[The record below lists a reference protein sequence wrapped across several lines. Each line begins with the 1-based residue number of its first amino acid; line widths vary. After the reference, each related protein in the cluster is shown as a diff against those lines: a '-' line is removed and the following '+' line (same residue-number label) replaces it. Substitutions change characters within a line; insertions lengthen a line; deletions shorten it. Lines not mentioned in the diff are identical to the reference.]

1 MHFLQIFW
9 RITLKG
15 TVLYDVRRKLDG
27 LYDATDG
34 VAVLTVDNPPVNPLS
49 DGVRTGLYDA
59 LVKAEEDPTVIGVV
73 LTGNGRAFIAG
84 ADISE
89 FGGNVEGV
97 SLNEVFHKLEYCS
110 KPVVA
115 ALNGIALG
123 GGLETALCC
132 NYRLA
137 DKNAFV
143 GLPEVNLGLL
153 PGGGGTQRLPRLT
166 GASEAL
172 KMMLSGSHVPAK
184 KALDIGIIDKI
195 VENVVEDS
203 IRFIIHLVDMCERMD
218 MKFSEMDHPKV
229 RDKNEKMLEARGD
242 DKVLLEAQAMAA
254 KGRKGQFAPGQIIKC
269 VESAIN
275 LDDFDE
281 GLKKEGEYFL
291 ECLLHPQREAM
302 IHIFFGERAASKI
315 SDVPKDTK
323 VKDIKKAGIIG
334 SGTMGGGIAMCFANA
349 GIPVHIIDQDQDNL
363 TRGVSVIEKNY
374 DFMVGRGKLTPE
386 QKDIVFGLVTS
397 SLDYKD
403 VSDCDIVIEA
413 VYENL
418 DLKHEIFKSLDEH
431 VKEGAILASNTSGLD
446 IDSIAAVT
454 KRPDMVVGT
463 HFFSPANI
471 MRLLEVVRGADT
483 SNETLATIMAVGK
496 KLKKAAVV
504 ALNAPG
510 FIGNRMLFGYTAQ
523 ANMLLL
529 EGALPHQIDQAMESF
544 GLNMGPFRMMDLVG
558 LDLGWR
564 ARKLGGKESP
574 LHAKIGDELCE
585 QNRFG
590 QKNGAGYY
598 NYTEGSRA
606 PNAAPEN
613 ESTYEKIS
621 SENGFIR
628 RDISDEE
635 IVDRC
640 ILALI
645 NEGADILSEG
655 VAQRAADI
663 DVVYIN
669 GYGFPVWRGGPMH
682 HANTMGLDVVIEKLE
697 KYREITG
704 NDVYKPSE
712 MLVNLAKNGEK
723 FGDAPQK
730 EDRKEKLGFEMSSV
744 ANNF

>member
-1 MHFLQIFW
+1 M
-9 RITLKG
+9 KG
-15 TVLYDVRRKLDG
+15 TVLYDIKDG
-27 LYDATDG
+27 I
-34 VAVLTVDNPPVNPLS
+34 AVLTVDNPPVNPLS
-49 DGVRTGLYDA
+49 DGVRAGLYDC
-59 LVKAEEDPTVIGVV
+59 LVRAEEDSSVIGVV
-73 LTGNGRAFIAG
+73 LTGKGRAFIGG

-89 FGGNVEGV
+89 FGGNGEGIT
-97 SLNEVFHKLEYCS
+97 LNEVFNKLESCS

-115 ALNGIALG
+115 AINGFALG

-132 NYRLA
+132 NYRIVA
-137 DKNAFV
+137 KNAFV

-166 GASEAL
+166 GPGEAL
-172 KMMLSGSHVPAK
+172 KMMLTGAHVPAK
-184 KALDIGIIDKI
+184 KALNIGIVDEIS
-195 VENVVEDS
+195 ENVVEDS
-203 IRFIIHLVDMCERMD
+203 ISFIKE
-218 MKFSEMDHPKV
+218 KAESTENHPKV
-229 RDKNEKMLEARGD
+229 RDMNEKVIEARGD
-242 DKVLLEAQAMAA
+242 EKVLLEAQAMAA

-315 SDVPKDTK
+315 ADVPKDTK
-323 VKDIKKAGIIG
+323 TKDIKKAGIIG

-349 GIPVHIIDQDQDNL
+349 GIPVHIIDQDEDNL
-363 TRGVSVIEKNY
+363 KRGISVIEKNY
-374 DFMVGRGKLTPE
+374 DFMVGRGKLTAE
-386 QKDIVFGLVTS
+386 QKDMVFGLVTS

-403 VSDCDIVIEA
+403 LADCDIVIEA

-418 DLKHEIFKSLDEH
+418 ELKHEIFKSLDEH
-431 VKEGAILASNTSGLD
+431 VKDDAILASNTSGLD
-446 IDSIAAVT
+446 IDSIASVT
-454 KRPDMVVGT
+454 KRPELVVGT

-471 MRLLEVVRGADT
+471 MRLLEVVRGEKT
-483 SNETLATIMAVGK
+483 SNETLATIMAIGK

-504 ALNAPG
+504 SLNAPG
-510 FIGNRMLFGYTAQ
+510 FIGNRMLFRYTAQ

-529 EGALPHQIDQAMESF
+529 EGALPHQVDQALESF

-590 QKNGAGYY
+590 QKSAAGYY
-598 NYTEGSRA
+598 NYSEGSRA
-606 PNAAPEN
+606 PNPAPEN
-613 ESTYEKIS
+613 EATYEKIS
-621 SENGFIR
+621 SENGFTR

-669 GYGFPVWRGGPMH
+669 GYGFPIWRGGPMH
-682 HANTMGLDVVIEKLE
+682 HANAMGLDVVIEKLE
-697 KYREITG
+697 KYKEITG
-704 NDVYKPSE
+704 NDAYQPSE
-712 MLVNLAKNGEK
+712 MLINLAKNGQKLAE
-723 FGDAPQK
+723 APQK
-730 EDRKEKLGFEMSSV
+730 DRRKDKLGFEMSSV

>member
-1 MHFLQIFW
+1 M
-9 RITLKG
+9 KG
-15 TVLYDVRRKLDG
+15 TVLYEVKDN
-27 LYDATDG
+27 
-34 VAVLTVDNPPVNPLS
+34 VALLTVDNPPVNPLS
-49 DGVRTGLYDA
+49 DGVRTGLYES
-59 LVKAEEDPTVIGVV
+59 LTKAEEDDSVVGVV

-97 SLNEVFHKLEYCS
+97 SLNEVFQKLEHCS

-115 ALNGIALG
+115 AINGIALG

-132 NYRLA
+132 NYRIA

-153 PGGGGTQRLPRLT
+153 PGGGGTQRLPRLA
-166 GASEAL
+166 GRSEAL
-172 KMMLSGSHVPAK
+172 KMMLTGAHVPAK
-184 KALDIGIIDKI
+184 KALDMGIVDGISED
-195 VENVVEDS
+195 VVNESIEFIKNKADS
-203 IRFIIHLVDMCERMD
+203 NE
-218 MKFSEMDHPKV
+218 EHPKV
-229 RDKNEKMLEARGD
+229 RDLNSKMIEARGD
-242 DKVLLEAQAMAA
+242 DKVLLEAQAMAS

-269 VESAIN
+269 VEAAIN
-275 LDDFDE
+275 IDDFDE

-291 ECLLHPQREAM
+291 ECLMHPQREAM

-315 SDVPKDTK
+315 SDVPKETK
-323 VKDIKKAGIIG
+323 VMDIKKAGIIG

-349 GIPVHIIDQDQDNL
+349 GIPVHIIDQDEENL
-363 TRGVSVIEKNY
+363 KRGVSVIEKNY
-374 DFMVGRGKLTPE
+374 DFMVNKGRLSPE
-386 QKDIVFGLVTS
+386 QKDAVFGLVSS

-418 DLKHEIFKSLDEH
+418 ELKHEIFKSLDTH

-446 IDSIAAVT
+446 IDSIASVT
-454 KRPDMVVGT
+454 SRPELVVGT

-471 MRLLEVVRGADT
+471 MRLLEVVRGEQT
-483 SNETLATIMAVGK
+483 SDETLATIMAIGK
-496 KLKKAAVV
+496 RLKKAAVV
-504 ALNAPG
+504 SLNAPG

-529 EGALPHQIDQAMESF
+529 EGALPHQIDQALESF

-564 ARKLGGKESP
+564 ARKLSGKESP

-585 QNRFG
+585 QDRYG
-590 QKNGAGYY
+590 QKSGAGYY
-598 NYTEGSRA
+598 NYSEGSRA
-606 PNAAPEN
+606 PNPAPEN
-613 ESTYEKIS
+613 EAVYEKIS
-621 SENGFIR
+621 SENGFTR

-635 IVDRC
+635 IVERC

-669 GYGFPVWRGGPMH
+669 GYGFPIWRGGPMH
-682 HANTMGLDVVIEKLE
+682 HANAMGLDKVIEKLE

-712 MLVNLAKNGEK
+712 MLVNLAKDGGKLGE
-723 FGDAPQK
+723 APQK
-730 EDRKEKLGFEMSSV
+730 GDRKEKLGFEMSSV

>member
-1 MHFLQIFW
+1 M
-9 RITLKG
+9 KG
-15 TVLYDVRRKLDG
+15 TVLYDIKDG
-27 LYDATDG
+27 I
-34 VAVLTVDNPPVNPLS
+34 AVLTVDNPPVNPLS
-49 DGVRTGLYDA
+49 DGVRAGLYDC
-59 LVKAEEDPTVIGVV
+59 LVRAEDDSSVIGVV
-73 LTGNGRAFIAG
+73 LTGNGRAFIGG

-89 FGGNVEGV
+89 FGGNGEGIT
-97 SLNEVFHKLEYCS
+97 LNEVFDKLESCS

-115 ALNGIALG
+115 AINGFALG

-132 NYRLA
+132 NYRIVA
-137 DKNAFV
+137 ENAFV

-166 GASEAL
+166 GPGEAL
-172 KMMLSGSHVPAK
+172 KMMLTGAHVPAK
-184 KALDIGIIDKI
+184 KALNIGIVDEIS
-195 VENVVEDS
+195 ENVVEDS
-203 IRFIIHLVDMCERMD
+203 ISFIKE
-218 MKFSEMDHPKV
+218 KAESTKNHPKV
-229 RDKNEKMLEARGD
+229 RDMNEKVIEARGD
-242 DKVLLEAQAMAA
+242 EKVLLEAQAMAA

-315 SDVPKDTK
+315 ADVPKDTK
-323 VKDIKKAGIIG
+323 TKDIKKAGIIG

-349 GIPVHIIDQDQDNL
+349 GIPVHIIDQDEDNL
-363 TRGVSVIEKNY
+363 KRGISVIEKNY
-374 DFMVGRGKLTPE
+374 DFMVGRGKLTAE
-386 QKDIVFGLVTS
+386 QKDMVFGLVTS

-403 VSDCDIVIEA
+403 LSDCDIVIEA

-418 DLKHEIFKSLDEH
+418 ELKHEIFKSLDEH
-431 VKEGAILASNTSGLD
+431 VKDDAILASNTSGLD
-446 IDSIAAVT
+446 IDSIASVT
-454 KRPDMVVGT
+454 KRPELVVGT

-471 MRLLEVVRGADT
+471 MRLLEVVRGEQT
-483 SNETLATIMAVGK
+483 SNETLATIMAIGK

-504 ALNAPG
+504 SLNAPG
-510 FIGNRMLFGYTAQ
+510 FIGNRMLFRYTAQ

-529 EGALPHQIDQAMESF
+529 EGALPHQVDQALESF

-590 QKNGAGYY
+590 QKSSAGYY
-598 NYTEGSRA
+598 NYSEGSRA
-606 PNAAPEN
+606 PNPAPEN
-613 ESTYEKIS
+613 EATYEKIS
-621 SENGFIR
+621 SENGFTR

-669 GYGFPVWRGGPMH
+669 GYGFPIWRGGPMH
-682 HANTMGLDVVIEKLE
+682 HANAMGLDVVIEKLE
-697 KYREITG
+697 KYKEITG
-704 NDVYKPSE
+704 NDAYQPSE
-712 MLVNLAKNGEK
+712 MLINLVKNGEK
-723 FGDAPQK
+723 LAEAPQK
-730 EDRKEKLGFEMSSV
+730 DERKDKLGFEMSSV

>member
-1 MHFLQIFW
+1 M
-9 RITLKG
+9 KG
-15 TVLYDVRRKLDG
+15 TVLYEVRD
-27 LYDATDG
+27 D

-49 DGVRTGLYDA
+49 DGVRTGLYES
-59 LVKAEEDPTVIGVV
+59 LVKAEEDSGVKGVV

-89 FGGNVEGV
+89 FGGNAEGI
-97 SLNEVFHKLEYCS
+97 SLNEVFSKLENCQ

-115 ALNGIALG
+115 AINGIALG

-132 NYRLA
+132 NYRIA
-137 DKNAFV
+137 DNKAFL

-153 PGGGGTQRLPRLT
+153 PGGGGTQRLPRLA
-166 GASEAL
+166 GPAEAL
-172 KMMLSGSHVPAK
+172 KMMLTGAHIPAK
-184 KALDIGIIDKI
+184 KALNLGIVDKVSDDVVTESI
-195 VENVVEDS
+195 AYIREMASSTEN
-203 IRFIIHLVDMCERMD
+203 
-218 MKFSEMDHPKV
+218 HPKV
-229 RDKNEKMLEARGD
+229 RDKNEKIYEARGN
-242 DKVLLEAQAMAA
+242 DKVLLEANAMAA

-269 VESAIN
+269 VEAAIN

-315 SDVPKDTK
+315 SDVPKETK
-323 VKDIKKAGIIG
+323 IMDIKKAGIIG

-349 GIPVHIIDQDQDNL
+349 GIPVHIIDQDEDNL
-363 TRGVSVIEKNY
+363 KRGISVIEKNY
-374 DFMVGRGKLTPE
+374 EFMVNRGRLTDE
-386 QKDIVFGLVTS
+386 QKDSVFGLVSS
-397 SLDYKD
+397 SLDYKNLA
-403 VSDCDIVIEA
+403 DCDIVIEA

-418 DLKHEIFKSLDEH
+418 ELKHEIFKSLDEH
-431 VKEGAILASNTSGLD
+431 VKAGAILASNTSGLD
-446 IDSIAAVT
+446 VDSIASVT
-454 KRPDMVVGT
+454 NRPELVVGT

-471 MRLLEVVRGADT
+471 MRLLEVVRGSQT
-483 SNETLATIMAVGK
+483 SDETLASVMAIGK

-504 ALNAPG
+504 SLNAPG

-529 EGALPHQIDQAMESF
+529 EGALPNQIDQALESF

-590 QKNGAGYY
+590 QKSNAGYY
-598 NYTEGSRA
+598 NYSEGSRA
-606 PNAAPEN
+606 PNPAPEN
-613 ESTYEKIS
+613 EKTYEKIS
-621 SENGFIR
+621 SENGFTR

-669 GYGFPVWRGGPMH
+669 GYGFPIWRGGPMH
-682 HANTMGLDVVIEKLE
+682 HANAMGIDKVVEKLN

-712 MLVNLAKNGEK
+712 MLVNLAKSGDKLGE
-723 FGDAPQK
+723 APQK

>member
-1 MHFLQIFW
+1 
-9 RITLKG
+9 LKG
-15 TVLYDVRRKLDG
+15 TVLYDIKDG
-27 LYDATDG
+27 IAI
-34 VAVLTVDNPPVNPLS
+34 LTVDNPPVNPLS
-49 DGVRTGLYDA
+49 DGVRAGLYEC
-59 LVKAEEDPTVIGVV
+59 LVKAEEDSSVKGLV
-73 LTGNGRAFIAG
+73 LTGKGRAFIGG

-89 FGGNVEGV
+89 FGGNGEGIT
-97 SLNEVFHKLEYCS
+97 LNDVFNKLESCS

-115 ALNGIALG
+115 AINGFALG

-132 NYRLA
+132 NYRIA

-153 PGGGGTQRLPRLT
+153 PGGGGTQRLPRLA
-166 GASEAL
+166 GPSEAL
-172 KMMLSGSHVPAK
+172 KMMLTGSHIPAK
-184 KALDIGIIDKI
+184 KALNIGIVDKI
-195 VENVVEDS
+195 SENVVEDS
-203 IRFIIHLVDMCERMD
+203 ISFVTE
-218 MKFSEMDHPKV
+218 KAENGENHPKV
-229 RDKNEKMLEARGD
+229 RDMNEKVIEARGD

-315 SDVPKDTK
+315 ADVPKDTQI
-323 VKDIKKAGIIG
+323 KDIKKAGIIG

-349 GIPVHIIDQDQDNL
+349 GIPVHIIDQDEDNL
-363 TRGVSVIEKNY
+363 KRGMSVIEKNY
-374 DFMVGRGKLTPE
+374 DFMVGRGKLTSD
-386 QKDIVFGLVTS
+386 QKDMVFGLVTS
-397 SLDYKD
+397 SLEYKD
-403 VSDCDIVIEA
+403 LSDCDIVIEA

-418 DLKHEIFKSLDEH
+418 ELKHEIFKSLDEH
-431 VKEGAILASNTSGLD
+431 VKDGAILASNTSGLD
-446 IDSIAAVT
+446 IDSIASVT
-454 KRPDMVVGT
+454 KRPELVVGT

-471 MRLLEVVRGADT
+471 MRLLEVVRGEQT
-483 SNETLATIMAVGK
+483 SNETLATIMAIGK

-504 ALNAPG
+504 SLNAPG
-510 FIGNRMLFGYTAQ
+510 FIGNRMLFRYTAQ

-529 EGALPHQIDQAMESF
+529 EGALPHQVDQALESF

-590 QKNGAGYY
+590 QKSAAGYY
-598 NYTEGSRA
+598 NYSEGSRA
-606 PNAAPEN
+606 PNPAPEN
-613 ESTYEKIS
+613 EATYEKIS
-621 SENGFIR
+621 SENGFTR

-669 GYGFPVWRGGPMH
+669 GYGFPIWRGGPMH
-682 HANTMGLDVVIEKLE
+682 HANAMGLDVVIEKLE
-697 KYREITG
+697 KYKEITS
-704 NDVYKPSE
+704 NDAYQPSE
-712 MLVNLAKNGEK
+712 MLIDLAKNGEK
-723 FGDAPQK
+723 LAEAPQK
-730 EDRKEKLGFEMSSV
+730 DKRKDKLGFEMSSV

>member
-1 MHFLQIFW
+1 MYNAFFNYFW
-9 RITLKG
+9 RNILKG
-15 TVLYDVRRKLDG
+15 TVLYEVKDN
-27 LYDATDG
+27 
-34 VAVLTVDNPPVNPLS
+34 VALLTVDNPPVNPLS
-49 DGVRTGLYDA
+49 DGVRTGLYES
-59 LVKAEEDPTVIGVV
+59 LTKAEEDDSVLGVV

-97 SLNEVFHKLEYCS
+97 SLNEVFQKLEHCS

-115 ALNGIALG
+115 AINGIALG

-132 NYRLA
+132 NYRIA

-153 PGGGGTQRLPRLT
+153 PGGGGTQRLPRLA
-166 GASEAL
+166 GPSEAL
-172 KMMLSGSHVPAK
+172 KMMLTGAHVPAK
-184 KALDIGIIDKI
+184 KALDMGIVDGISED
-195 VENVVEDS
+195 VVNESIEFIKNKADS
-203 IRFIIHLVDMCERMD
+203 NE
-218 MKFSEMDHPKV
+218 EHPKV
-229 RDKNEKMLEARGD
+229 RDLNSKMIEARGD
-242 DKVLLEAQAMAA
+242 DKVLLEAQAMAS

-269 VESAIN
+269 VEAAIN
-275 LDDFDE
+275 IDDFDE

-291 ECLLHPQREAM
+291 ECLMHPQREAM

-315 SDVPKDTK
+315 SDVPKETK
-323 VKDIKKAGIIG
+323 VMDIKKAGIIG
-334 SGTMGGGIAMCFANA
+334 SGTMGGGIAICFANA
-349 GIPVHIIDQDQDNL
+349 GIPVHIIDQDEENL
-363 TRGVSVIEKNY
+363 KRGVSVIEKNY
-374 DFMVGRGKLTPE
+374 DFMVNKGRLSPE
-386 QKDIVFGLVTS
+386 QKDAVFGLVSS

-418 DLKHEIFKSLDEH
+418 ELKHKIFKSLDTH

-446 IDSIAAVT
+446 IDSIASVT
-454 KRPDMVVGT
+454 SKPELVVGT

-471 MRLLEVVRGADT
+471 MRLLEVVRGEQT
-483 SNETLATIMAVGK
+483 SDETLATIMAIGK
-496 KLKKAAVV
+496 RLKKAAVV
-504 ALNAPG
+504 SLNAPG

-529 EGALPHQIDQAMESF
+529 EGALPHQIDQALESF

-564 ARKLGGKESP
+564 ARKLSGKESP

-585 QNRFG
+585 QDRYG
-590 QKNGAGYY
+590 QKSGAGYY
-598 NYTEGSRA
+598 NYSEGSRA
-606 PNAAPEN
+606 PNPAPEN
-613 ESTYEKIS
+613 EAVYEKIS
-621 SENGFIR
+621 SENGFTR

-635 IVDRC
+635 IVERC

-669 GYGFPVWRGGPMH
+669 GYGFPIWRGGPMH
-682 HANTMGLDVVIEKLE
+682 HANAMGLDKVIEKLE

-712 MLVNLAKNGEK
+712 MLVNLAKDGGKLGE
-723 FGDAPQK
+723 APQK
-730 EDRKEKLGFEMSSV
+730 GDRKEKLGFEMSSV

>member
-1 MHFLQIFW
+1 M
-9 RITLKG
+9 KG
-15 TVLYDVRRKLDG
+15 TVLYEVKDN
-27 LYDATDG
+27 
-34 VAVLTVDNPPVNPLS
+34 VALLTVDNPPVNPLS
-49 DGVRTGLYDA
+49 DGVRTGLYES
-59 LVKAEEDPTVIGVV
+59 LTKAEEDDSVLGVV

-97 SLNEVFHKLEYCS
+97 SLNEVFQKLEHCS

-115 ALNGIALG
+115 AINGIALG

-132 NYRLA
+132 NYRIA

-153 PGGGGTQRLPRLT
+153 PGGGGTQRLPRLA
-166 GASEAL
+166 GPSEAL
-172 KMMLSGSHVPAK
+172 KMMLTGAHVPAK
-184 KALDIGIIDKI
+184 KALDMGIVDGISED
-195 VENVVEDS
+195 VVNESIEFIKNKADS
-203 IRFIIHLVDMCERMD
+203 NE
-218 MKFSEMDHPKV
+218 EHPKV
-229 RDKNEKMLEARGD
+229 RDLNSKMIEARGD
-242 DKVLLEAQAMAA
+242 DKVLLEAQAMAS

-269 VESAIN
+269 VEVAIN
-275 LDDFDE
+275 IDDFDE

-291 ECLLHPQREAM
+291 ECLMHPQREAM

-315 SDVPKDTK
+315 SDVPKETK
-323 VKDIKKAGIIG
+323 VMDIKKAGIIG

-349 GIPVHIIDQDQDNL
+349 GIPVHIIDQDEENL
-363 TRGVSVIEKNY
+363 KRGVSVIEKNY
-374 DFMVGRGKLTPE
+374 DFMVNKGRLSPE
-386 QKDIVFGLVTS
+386 QKDAVFGLVSS

-418 DLKHEIFKSLDEH
+418 ELKHEIFKSLDTH

-446 IDSIAAVT
+446 IDSIASVT
-454 KRPDMVVGT
+454 SRPELVVGT

-471 MRLLEVVRGADT
+471 MRLLEVVRGEQT
-483 SNETLATIMAVGK
+483 SDETLATIMAIGK
-496 KLKKAAVV
+496 RLKKAAVV
-504 ALNAPG
+504 SLNAPG

-529 EGALPHQIDQAMESF
+529 EGALPHQIDQALESF

-564 ARKLGGKESP
+564 ARKLSGKESP

-585 QNRFG
+585 QDRYG
-590 QKNGAGYY
+590 QKSGAGYY
-598 NYTEGSRA
+598 NYSEGSRA
-606 PNAAPEN
+606 PNPAPEN
-613 ESTYEKIS
+613 EAVYEKIS
-621 SENGFIR
+621 SENGFTR

-635 IVDRC
+635 IVERC

-669 GYGFPVWRGGPMH
+669 GYGFPIWRGGPMH
-682 HANTMGLDVVIEKLE
+682 HANAMGLDKVIEKLE

-712 MLVNLAKNGEK
+712 MLVNLAKDGGKLGE
-723 FGDAPQK
+723 APQK
-730 EDRKEKLGFEMSSV
+730 GDRKEKLGFEMSSV

>member
-1 MHFLQIFW
+1 M
-9 RITLKG
+9 KG
-15 TVLYDVRRKLDG
+15 TVLYDVKDG
-27 LYDATDG
+27 IAI
-34 VAVLTVDNPPVNPLS
+34 LTVDNPPVNPLS
-49 DGVRTGLYDA
+49 DGVRTGLFES
-59 LVKAEEDPTVIGVV
+59 LVKAEEDSSVIGVV

-89 FGGNVEGV
+89 FGGNVEGI
-97 SLNEVFHKLEYCS
+97 SLNEVFNKLEYCS

-115 ALNGIALG
+115 AINGIALG

-132 NYRLA
+132 NYRIA
-137 DKNAFV
+137 DKKAFV

-153 PGGGGTQRLPRLT
+153 PGGGGTQRLPRLV
-166 GASEAL
+166 GPSEAL
-172 KMMLSGSHVPAK
+172 KMMLSGGHVPAK
-184 KALDIGIIDKI
+184 KALDMGIVDKI
-195 VENVVEDS
+195 SENVVEDS
-203 IRFIIHLVDMCERMD
+203 MAFI
-218 MKFSEMDHPKV
+218 KEMADSVENHPKV
-229 RDKNEKMLEARGD
+229 REKNEKMIEARGD
-242 DKVLLEAQAMAA
+242 DKVLVEAQAFAA
-254 KGRKGQFAPGQIIKC
+254 KTRKGQFAPGQIIKC

-302 IHIFFGERAASKI
+302 IHMFFGERAASKI
-315 SDVPKDTK
+315 ADVPKDTK
-323 VKDIKKAGIIG
+323 VMDIKKAGIIG

-363 TRGVSVIEKNY
+363 IRGISVIEKNY
-374 DFMVGRGKLTPE
+374 DFMVGRGKLTQE
-386 QKDIVFGLVTS
+386 QKDLVFGLVSS

-418 DLKHEIFKSLDEH
+418 ELKHEIFKSLDEH
-431 VKEGAILASNTSGLD
+431 VKEDAILASNTSGLD
-446 IDSIAAVT
+446 IDSIASVT
-454 KRPDMVVGT
+454 KRPEKVVGT

-471 MRLLEVVRGADT
+471 MRLLEVVRGDQT
-483 SNETLATIMAVGK
+483 SNETLATIMAIGK

-504 ALNAPG
+504 SLNAPG

-529 EGALPHQIDQAMESF
+529 EGALPHQIDQALESF

-585 QNRFG
+585 QNRYG

-598 NYTEGSRA
+598 NYSEGSRA
-606 PNAAPEN
+606 PNPAPEN
-613 ESTYEKIS
+613 EPTYEKIS
-621 SENGFIR
+621 EENGFTR

-645 NEGADILSEG
+645 NEGSDILSEG

-669 GYGFPVWRGGPMH
+669 GYGFPIWRGGPMH
-682 HANTMGLDVVIEKLE
+682 HANAMGLDVVIEKLN

-712 MLVNLAKNGEK
+712 MLLKLAENGEK
-723 FGDAPQK
+723 LGEAPQK
-730 EDRKEKLGFEMSSV
+730 ADRKDKLDFEMSSV

>member
-1 MHFLQIFW
+1 M
-9 RITLKG
+9 KG
-15 TVLYDVRRKLDG
+15 TVLYEVKDN
-27 LYDATDG
+27 
-34 VAVLTVDNPPVNPLS
+34 VALLTVDNPPVNPLS
-49 DGVRTGLYDA
+49 DGVRTGLYES
-59 LVKAEEDPTVIGVV
+59 LTKAEEDDSVLGVV

-97 SLNEVFHKLEYCS
+97 SLNEVFQKLEHCS

-115 ALNGIALG
+115 AINGIALG

-132 NYRLA
+132 NYRIA
-137 DKNAFV
+137 DKSAFV

-166 GASEAL
+166 GPSEAL
-172 KMMLSGSHVPAK
+172 KMMLTGAHVPAK
-184 KALDIGIIDKI
+184 KALDMGIVDGISED
-195 VENVVEDS
+195 VVNESIEFIKNKADS
-203 IRFIIHLVDMCERMD
+203 NE
-218 MKFSEMDHPKV
+218 EHPKV
-229 RDKNEKMLEARGD
+229 RDLNSKMIEARGD
-242 DKVLLEAQAMAA
+242 DKVLLEAQAMAS

-269 VESAIN
+269 VEAAIN
-275 LDDFDE
+275 IDDFDE

-291 ECLLHPQREAM
+291 ECLMHPQREAM

-315 SDVPKDTK
+315 SDVPKETK
-323 VKDIKKAGIIG
+323 VMDIKKAGIIG

-349 GIPVHIIDQDQDNL
+349 GIPVHIIDQDEENL
-363 TRGVSVIEKNY
+363 KRGVSVIEKNY
-374 DFMVGRGKLTPE
+374 DFMVNKGRLSPE
-386 QKDIVFGLVTS
+386 QKDAVFGLVSS

-418 DLKHEIFKSLDEH
+418 ELKHEIFKSLDTH

-446 IDSIAAVT
+446 IDSIASVT
-454 KRPDMVVGT
+454 SRPELVVGT

-471 MRLLEVVRGADT
+471 MRLLEVVRGEQT
-483 SNETLATIMAVGK
+483 SDETLATIMAIGK
-496 KLKKAAVV
+496 RLKKAAVV
-504 ALNAPG
+504 SLNAPG

-529 EGALPHQIDQAMESF
+529 EGALPHQIDQALESF

-564 ARKLGGKESP
+564 ARKLSGKESP

-585 QNRFG
+585 QDRYG
-590 QKNGAGYY
+590 QKSGAGYY
-598 NYTEGSRA
+598 NYSEGSRA
-606 PNAAPEN
+606 PNPAPEN
-613 ESTYEKIS
+613 EAVYEKIS
-621 SENGFIR
+621 SENGFTR

-635 IVDRC
+635 IVERC

-669 GYGFPVWRGGPMH
+669 GYGFPIWRGGPMH
-682 HANTMGLDVVIEKLE
+682 HANAMGLDKVIEKLE

-712 MLVNLAKNGEK
+712 MLVNLAKDGGKLGE
-723 FGDAPQK
+723 APQK
-730 EDRKEKLGFEMSSV
+730 GDRKEKLGFEMSSV

>member
-1 MHFLQIFW
+1 M
-9 RITLKG
+9 KG
-15 TVLYDVRRKLDG
+15 TVLYEVRD
-27 LYDATDG
+27 D

-49 DGVRTGLYDA
+49 DGVRTGLYES
-59 LVKAEEDPTVIGVV
+59 LVKAEENSDVKGVV

-89 FGGNVEGV
+89 FGGNVEGI
-97 SLNEVFHKLEYCS
+97 SLNEVFSKLENCQ

-115 ALNGIALG
+115 AINGIALG

-132 NYRLA
+132 NYRIA
-137 DKNAFV
+137 DNKAFV

-153 PGGGGTQRLPRLT
+153 PGGGGTQRLPRLA
-166 GASEAL
+166 GPAEAL
-172 KMMLSGSHVPAK
+172 KMMLTGAHVPAK
-184 KALDIGIIDKI
+184 KALDLGIVDK
-195 VENVVEDS
+195 VSDDVVTES
-203 IRFIIHLVDMCERMD
+203 IAFIKEMASN
-218 MKFSEMDHPKV
+218 SEQHPKV
-229 RDKNEKMLEARGD
+229 RDKNEKMFEARGN
-242 DKVLLEAQAMAA
+242 DKVLIEANAMAA

-269 VESAIN
+269 VEAAIN

-315 SDVPKDTK
+315 SDVPKETK
-323 VKDIKKAGIIG
+323 IMDIKKAGIIG

-349 GIPVHIIDQDQDNL
+349 GIPVHIIDQDEDNL
-363 TRGVSVIEKNY
+363 KRGVSVIEKNY
-374 DFMVGRGKLTPE
+374 EFMVNRGRLTAE
-386 QKDIVFGLVTS
+386 QKDYVFGLVSS

-403 VSDCDIVIEA
+403 VADCDIVIEA

-418 DLKHEIFKSLDEH
+418 ELKHKIFKSLDEH
-431 VKEGAILASNTSGLD
+431 VKPGAILASNTSGLD
-446 IDSIAAVT
+446 VDSIAAVT
-454 KRPDMVVGT
+454 NRPELVVGT

-471 MRLLEVVRGADT
+471 MRLLEVVRGAQT
-483 SNETLATIMAVGK
+483 SDETLASVMAIGK

-504 ALNAPG
+504 SLNAPG

-529 EGALPHQIDQAMESF
+529 EGALPHQIDQALESF

-590 QKNGAGYY
+590 QKSNAGYY
-598 NYTEGSRA
+598 NYSEGSRA
-606 PNAAPEN
+606 PNPAPEN
-613 ESTYEKIS
+613 EKTYEKIS
-621 SENGFIR
+621 SENGFTR

-669 GYGFPVWRGGPMH
+669 GYGFPIWRGGPMH
-682 HANTMGLDVVIEKLE
+682 HANAMGIDKVVEKLN

-712 MLVNLAKNGEK
+712 MLVNLAESGAKLGE
-723 FGDAPQK
+723 APQK
-730 EDRKEKLGFEMSSV
+730 EDRKDKLGFEMSSV

>member
-1 MHFLQIFW
+1 M
-9 RITLKG
+9 KG
-15 TVLYDVRRKLDG
+15 TVLYEVKDN
-27 LYDATDG
+27 
-34 VAVLTVDNPPVNPLS
+34 VALLTVDNPPVNPLS
-49 DGVRTGLYDA
+49 DGVRTGLYES
-59 LVKAEEDPTVIGVV
+59 LIKAEEDDSVVGVV

-97 SLNEVFHKLEYCS
+97 SLNEVFQKLEHCS

-115 ALNGIALG
+115 AINGIALG

-132 NYRLA
+132 NYRIA

-153 PGGGGTQRLPRLT
+153 PGGGGTQRLPRLA
-166 GASEAL
+166 GPSEAL
-172 KMMLSGSHVPAK
+172 KMMLTGAHVPAK
-184 KALDIGIIDKI
+184 KALDMGIVDGISED
-195 VENVVEDS
+195 VVNESIEFIKNKADS
-203 IRFIIHLVDMCERMD
+203 NE
-218 MKFSEMDHPKV
+218 EHPKV
-229 RDKNEKMLEARGD
+229 RDLNSKMIEARGD
-242 DKVLLEAQAMAA
+242 DKVLLEAQAMAS

-269 VESAIN
+269 VEAAIN
-275 LDDFDE
+275 IDDFDE
-281 GLKKEGEYFL
+281 ALKKEGEYFL
-291 ECLLHPQREAM
+291 ECLMHPQREAM

-315 SDVPKDTK
+315 SDVPKETK
-323 VKDIKKAGIIG
+323 VMDIKKAGIIG

-349 GIPVHIIDQDQDNL
+349 GIPVHIIDQDEENL
-363 TRGVSVIEKNY
+363 KRGVSVIEKNY
-374 DFMVGRGKLTPE
+374 DFMVNKGRLSPE
-386 QKDIVFGLVTS
+386 QKDAVFGLVSS

-418 DLKHEIFKSLDEH
+418 ELKHEIFKSLDTH

-446 IDSIAAVT
+446 IDSIASVT
-454 KRPDMVVGT
+454 SRPELVVGT

-471 MRLLEVVRGADT
+471 MRLLEVVRGEQT
-483 SNETLATIMAVGK
+483 SDETLATIMAIGK
-496 KLKKAAVV
+496 RLKKAAVV
-504 ALNAPG
+504 SLNAPG

-529 EGALPHQIDQAMESF
+529 EGALPHQIDQALESF

-564 ARKLGGKESP
+564 ARKLSGKESP

-585 QNRFG
+585 QDRYG
-590 QKNGAGYY
+590 QKSGAGYY
-598 NYTEGSRA
+598 NYSEGSRA
-606 PNAAPEN
+606 PNPAPEN
-613 ESTYEKIS
+613 EAVYEKIS
-621 SENGFIR
+621 SENGFTR

-635 IVDRC
+635 IVERC

-669 GYGFPVWRGGPMH
+669 GYGFPIWRGGPMH
-682 HANTMGLDVVIEKLE
+682 HANAMGLDKVIEKLE

-712 MLVNLAKNGEK
+712 MLVNLAKDGGKLGE
-723 FGDAPQK
+723 APQK
-730 EDRKEKLGFEMSSV
+730 GDRKEKLGFEMSSV

>member
-1 MHFLQIFW
+1 M
-9 RITLKG
+9 KG
-15 TVLYDVRRKLDG
+15 TVLYEVKDN
-27 LYDATDG
+27 
-34 VAVLTVDNPPVNPLS
+34 VALLTVDNPPVNPLS
-49 DGVRTGLYDA
+49 DGVRTGLYES
-59 LVKAEEDPTVIGVV
+59 LTKAEEDDSVVGVV

-97 SLNEVFHKLEYCS
+97 SLNEVFQKLEHCS

-115 ALNGIALG
+115 AINGIALG

-132 NYRLA
+132 NYRIA

-153 PGGGGTQRLPRLT
+153 PGGGGTQRLPRLA
-166 GASEAL
+166 GPSEAL
-172 KMMLSGSHVPAK
+172 KMMLTGAHVPAK
-184 KALDIGIIDKI
+184 KALDMGIVDGISED
-195 VENVVEDS
+195 VVNESIEFIKNKADS
-203 IRFIIHLVDMCERMD
+203 NE
-218 MKFSEMDHPKV
+218 EHPKV
-229 RDKNEKMLEARGD
+229 RDLNSKMIEARGD
-242 DKVLLEAQAMAA
+242 DKVLLEAQAMAS

-269 VESAIN
+269 VEAAIN
-275 LDDFDE
+275 IDDFDE

-291 ECLLHPQREAM
+291 ECLMHPQREAM

-315 SDVPKDTK
+315 SDVPKETK
-323 VKDIKKAGIIG
+323 VMDIKKAGIIG

-349 GIPVHIIDQDQDNL
+349 GIPVHIIDQDEENL
-363 TRGVSVIEKNY
+363 KRGVSVIEKNY
-374 DFMVGRGKLTPE
+374 DFMVNKGRLSPE
-386 QKDIVFGLVTS
+386 QKDAVFGLVSS

-418 DLKHEIFKSLDEH
+418 ELKHEIFKSLDTH

-446 IDSIAAVT
+446 IDSIASVT
-454 KRPDMVVGT
+454 NRPELVVGT

-471 MRLLEVVRGADT
+471 MRLLEVVRGEQT
-483 SNETLATIMAVGK
+483 SDETLATIMAIGK
-496 KLKKAAVV
+496 RLKKAAVV
-504 ALNAPG
+504 SLNAPG

-529 EGALPHQIDQAMESF
+529 EGALPHQIDQALESF

-564 ARKLGGKESP
+564 ARKLSGKESP

-585 QNRFG
+585 QDRYG
-590 QKNGAGYY
+590 QKSRAGYY
-598 NYTEGSRA
+598 NYSEGSRA
-606 PNAAPEN
+606 PNPAPEN
-613 ESTYEKIS
+613 EAVYEKIS
-621 SENGFIR
+621 SENGFTR

-635 IVDRC
+635 IVERC

-669 GYGFPVWRGGPMH
+669 GYGFPIWRGGPMH
-682 HANTMGLDVVIEKLE
+682 HANAMGLDKVIEKLE

-712 MLVNLAKNGEK
+712 MLVNLAKDGGKLGE
-723 FGDAPQK
+723 APQK
-730 EDRKEKLGFEMSSV
+730 GDRKEKLGFEMSSV

>member
-1 MHFLQIFW
+1 M
-9 RITLKG
+9 KG
-15 TVLYDVRRKLDG
+15 TVLYEVKDN
-27 LYDATDG
+27 
-34 VAVLTVDNPPVNPLS
+34 VALLTVDNPPVNPLS
-49 DGVRTGLYDA
+49 DGVRTGLYES
-59 LVKAEEDPTVIGVV
+59 LTKAEEDDSVLGVV

-97 SLNEVFHKLEYCS
+97 SLNEVFQKLEHCS

-115 ALNGIALG
+115 AINGIALG

-132 NYRLA
+132 NYRIA

-153 PGGGGTQRLPRLT
+153 PGGGGTQRLPRLA
-166 GASEAL
+166 GPSEAL
-172 KMMLSGSHVPAK
+172 KMMLTGAHVPAK
-184 KALDIGIIDKI
+184 KALDMGIVDGISED
-195 VENVVEDS
+195 VVNESIEFIKNKADS
-203 IRFIIHLVDMCERMD
+203 NE
-218 MKFSEMDHPKV
+218 EHPKV
-229 RDKNEKMLEARGD
+229 RDLNSKMIEARGD
-242 DKVLLEAQAMAA
+242 DKVLLEAQAMAS

-269 VESAIN
+269 VEAAIN
-275 LDDFDE
+275 IDDFDE

-291 ECLLHPQREAM
+291 ECLMHPQREAM

-315 SDVPKDTK
+315 SDVPKETK
-323 VKDIKKAGIIG
+323 VMDIKKAGIIG

-349 GIPVHIIDQDQDNL
+349 GIPVHIIDQDEENL
-363 TRGVSVIEKNY
+363 KRGVSVIEKNY
-374 DFMVGRGKLTPE
+374 DFMVNKGRLSPE
-386 QKDIVFGLVTS
+386 QKDAVFGLVSS

-418 DLKHEIFKSLDEH
+418 ELKHEIFKSLDTH

-446 IDSIAAVT
+446 IDSIASVT
-454 KRPDMVVGT
+454 SRPELVVGT

-471 MRLLEVVRGADT
+471 MRLLEVVRGEQT
-483 SNETLATIMAVGK
+483 SDETLATIMAIGK
-496 KLKKAAVV
+496 RLKKAAVV
-504 ALNAPG
+504 SLNAPG

-529 EGALPHQIDQAMESF
+529 EGALPHQIDQALESF

-564 ARKLGGKESP
+564 ARKLSGKESP

-585 QNRFG
+585 QDRYG
-590 QKNGAGYY
+590 QKSGAGYY
-598 NYTEGSRA
+598 NYSEGSRA
-606 PNAAPEN
+606 PNPAPEN
-613 ESTYEKIS
+613 EAVYEKIS
-621 SENGFIR
+621 SENGFTR

-635 IVDRC
+635 IVERC

-669 GYGFPVWRGGPMH
+669 GYGFPIWRGGPMH
-682 HANTMGLDVVIEKLE
+682 HANAMGLDKVIEKLE

-712 MLVNLAKNGEK
+712 MLVNLAKDGGKLGE
-723 FGDAPQK
+723 APQK
-730 EDRKEKLGFEMSSV
+730 GDRKEKLGFEMSSV

>member
-1 MHFLQIFW
+1 M
-9 RITLKG
+9 KG
-15 TVLYDVRRKLDG
+15 TVLYDVKDG
-27 LYDATDG
+27 IAI
-34 VAVLTVDNPPVNPLS
+34 LTVDNPPVNPLS
-49 DGVRTGLYDA
+49 DGVRTGLFES
-59 LVKAEEDPTVIGVV
+59 LVKAEEDSAVLGVV

-97 SLNEVFHKLEYCS
+97 SLNEVFNKLEHCT

-115 ALNGIALG
+115 AINGIALG

-132 NYRLA
+132 NYRIA
-137 DKNAFV
+137 DKNALV

-153 PGGGGTQRLPRLT
+153 PGGGGTQRLPRLV
-166 GASEAL
+166 GPNEAL
-172 KMMLSGSHVPAK
+172 KMMLSGGHVPAK
-184 KALDIGIIDKI
+184 RALDMGIVDQ
-195 VENVVEDS
+195 VSDNVVEDS
-203 IRFIIHLVDMCERMD
+203 MLFVKKMAESLD
-218 MKFSEMDHPKV
+218 SHPKV

-242 DKVLLEAQAMAA
+242 DKVLIEAKALAA
-254 KGRKGQFAPGQIIKC
+254 KTRKGQFAPGQIIKC

-315 SDVPKDTK
+315 SDVPKNTN

-363 TRGVSVIEKNY
+363 TRGMSVIEKNY
-374 DFMVGRGKLTPE
+374 DFMVGRGKLTSE
-386 QKDIVFGLVTS
+386 QKDAVFGLVTS

-418 DLKHEIFKSLDEH
+418 ELKHEIFKALDEH
-431 VKEGAILASNTSGLD
+431 VKDDAILASNTSGLD
-446 IDSIAAVT
+446 IDSIASVT
-454 KRPDMVVGT
+454 KRPHMVVGT

-471 MRLLEVVRGADT
+471 MRLLEVVRGEHT
-483 SNETLATIMAVGK
+483 SDETLATIMAIGK
-496 KLKKAAVV
+496 RLKKAAVV
-504 ALNAPG
+504 SLNAPG

-529 EGALPHQIDQAMESF
+529 EGALPHQIDQALESF

-598 NYTEGSRA
+598 NYSEGSRS
-606 PNAAPEN
+606 PNPAPEN
-613 ESTYEKIS
+613 ESVYEKIS
-621 SENGFIR
+621 NENGFTR

-635 IVDRC
+635 ILDRC

-682 HANTMGLDVVIEKLE
+682 HANAMGIDVVIEKLE
-697 KYREITG
+697 KYRELTG

-712 MLVNLAKNGEK
+712 MLVKLANDNQKLGE
-723 FGDAPQK
+723 APKK
-730 EDRKEKLGFEMSSV
+730 EDRKEKLDFEMSSV

>member
-1 MHFLQIFW
+1 
-9 RITLKG
+9 LKG
-15 TVLYDVRRKLDG
+15 TVLYDIKDG
-27 LYDATDG
+27 I
-34 VAVLTVDNPPVNPLS
+34 AVLTVDNPPVNPLS
-49 DGVRTGLYDA
+49 DGVRASLYDC
-59 LVKAEEDPTVIGVV
+59 LVKAEDDSSVKGVV
-73 LTGNGRAFIAG
+73 LTGKGRAFIGG

-89 FGGNVEGV
+89 FGGNGEGIT
-97 SLNEVFHKLEYCS
+97 LNEVFNKLESCS

-115 ALNGIALG
+115 AINGFALG

-132 NYRLA
+132 NYRIA
-137 DKNAFV
+137 ARNAFV

-166 GASEAL
+166 GPGEAL
-172 KMMLSGSHVPAK
+172 KMMLTGAHVPAK
-184 KALDIGIIDKI
+184 KALNIGIVDEIS
-195 VENVVEDS
+195 ENVVEDS
-203 IRFIIHLVDMCERMD
+203 ISFIKE
-218 MKFSEMDHPKV
+218 KAESTENHPKV
-229 RDKNEKMLEARGD
+229 RDMNEKVIKARGD
-242 DKVLLEAQAMAA
+242 EKVLLEAQAMAA

-315 SDVPKDTK
+315 ADVPKDTK
-323 VKDIKKAGIIG
+323 TKDIKKAGIIG

-349 GIPVHIIDQDQDNL
+349 GIPVHIIDQDEDNL
-363 TRGVSVIEKNY
+363 KRGISVIEKNY
-374 DFMVGRGKLTPE
+374 DFMVGRGKLTAE
-386 QKDIVFGLVTS
+386 QKDMVFGLVTS

-403 VSDCDIVIEA
+403 LADCDIVIEA

-418 DLKHEIFKSLDEH
+418 ELKHEIFKSLDEH
-431 VKEGAILASNTSGLD
+431 VKDDAILASNTSGLD
-446 IDSIAAVT
+446 IDSIASVT
-454 KRPDMVVGT
+454 KRPELVVGT

-471 MRLLEVVRGADT
+471 MRLLEVVRGEQT
-483 SNETLATIMAVGK
+483 SNETLATIMAIGK

-504 ALNAPG
+504 SLNAPG
-510 FIGNRMLFGYTAQ
+510 FIGNRMLFRYTAQ

-529 EGALPHQIDQAMESF
+529 EGALPHQVDQALESF

-590 QKNGAGYY
+590 QKSAAGYY
-598 NYTEGSRA
+598 NYSEGSRA
-606 PNAAPEN
+606 PNPAPEN
-613 ESTYEKIS
+613 EETYEKIS
-621 SENGFIR
+621 SENGFTR

-635 IVDRC
+635 IIDRC

-669 GYGFPVWRGGPMH
+669 GYGFPIWRGGPMH
-682 HANTMGLDVVIEKLE
+682 HANAMGLDVVIEKLE
-697 KYREITG
+697 KYKEITG
-704 NDVYKPSE
+704 NDAYQPSE
-712 MLVNLAKNGEK
+712 MLINLAKNGQKLAE
-723 FGDAPQK
+723 APQK
-730 EDRKEKLGFEMSSV
+730 DERKDKLGFEMSSV

>member
-1 MHFLQIFW
+1 M
-9 RITLKG
+9 KG
-15 TVLYDVRRKLDG
+15 TVLYDVKDG
-27 LYDATDG
+27 IAI
-34 VAVLTVDNPPVNPLS
+34 LTVDNPPVNPLS
-49 DGVRTGLYDA
+49 DGVRTGLFES
-59 LVKAEEDPTVIGVV
+59 LVKAEEDSSVIGVV

-89 FGGNVEGV
+89 FGGNVEGI
-97 SLNEVFHKLEYCS
+97 SLNEVFNKLEYCS

-115 ALNGIALG
+115 AINGIALG

-132 NYRLA
+132 NYRIA
-137 DKNAFV
+137 DKKAFV

-153 PGGGGTQRLPRLT
+153 PGGGGTQRLPRLV
-166 GASEAL
+166 GPSEAL
-172 KMMLSGSHVPAK
+172 KMMLSGGHVPAK
-184 KALDIGIIDKI
+184 KALDMGIVDKI
-195 VENVVEDS
+195 SENVVEDS
-203 IRFIIHLVDMCERMD
+203 MAFI
-218 MKFSEMDHPKV
+218 KEMADSVENHPKV
-229 RDKNEKMLEARGD
+229 REKNEKMIEARGD
-242 DKVLLEAQAMAA
+242 DKVLVEAQALAA
-254 KGRKGQFAPGQIIKC
+254 KTRKGQFAPGQIIKC

-302 IHIFFGERAASKI
+302 IHMFFGERAASKI
-315 SDVPKDTK
+315 ADVPKDTK
-323 VKDIKKAGIIG
+323 VMDIKKAGIIG

-363 TRGVSVIEKNY
+363 IRGISVIEKNY
-374 DFMVGRGKLTPE
+374 DFMVGRGKLTQE
-386 QKDIVFGLVTS
+386 QKDLVFGLVSS

-418 DLKHEIFKSLDEH
+418 ELKHEIFKSLDEH
-431 VKEGAILASNTSGLD
+431 VKENAILASNTSGLD
-446 IDSIAAVT
+446 IDSIASVT
-454 KRPDMVVGT
+454 KRPEKVVGT

-471 MRLLEVVRGADT
+471 MRLLEVVRGDQT
-483 SNETLATIMAVGK
+483 SNETLATIMAIGK

-504 ALNAPG
+504 SLNAPG

-529 EGALPHQIDQAMESF
+529 EGALPHQIDQALESF

-585 QNRFG
+585 QNRYG

-598 NYTEGSRA
+598 NYSEGSRA
-606 PNAAPEN
+606 PNPAPEN
-613 ESTYEKIS
+613 EPTYEKIS
-621 SENGFIR
+621 EENGFTR

-645 NEGADILSEG
+645 NEGSDILSEG

-669 GYGFPVWRGGPMH
+669 GYGFPIWRGGPMH
-682 HANTMGLDVVIEKLE
+682 HANAMGLDVVIEKLN

-712 MLVNLAKNGEK
+712 MLLKLAENGEK
-723 FGDAPQK
+723 LGEAPQK
-730 EDRKEKLGFEMSSV
+730 ADRKDKLDFEMSSV

>member
-1 MHFLQIFW
+1 M
-9 RITLKG
+9 KG
-15 TVLYDVRRKLDG
+15 TVLYEVN
-27 LYDATDG
+27 DG

-49 DGVRTGLYDA
+49 DGVRNGLYES
-59 LVKAEEDPTVIGVV
+59 LQKAEDDNSVKGVV

-89 FGGNVEGV
+89 FGGNVEGK
-97 SLNEVFHKLEYCS
+97 SLNEVFQKLEFCK

-115 ALNGIALG
+115 AINGIALG

-132 NYRLA
+132 NYRII
-137 DKNAFV
+137 DKNAIV

-153 PGGGGTQRLPRLT
+153 PGGGGTQRLPRLA
-166 GASEAL
+166 GPSEAL
-172 KMMLSGSHVPAK
+172 KMMLTGSHVPAQM
-184 KALDIGIIDKI
+184 ALNLGIVDSVSDNI
-195 VENVVEDS
+195 VAES
-203 IRFIIHLVDMCERMD
+203 IEFIKDVAEKTDN
-218 MKFSEMDHPKV
+218 HPKV
-229 RDKNEKMLEARGD
+229 RDFNEKMMEARGD

-269 VESAIN
+269 VEAAIN
-275 LDDFDE
+275 IDDFDE

-291 ECLLHPQREAM
+291 ECLMHPQREAM

-315 SDVPKDTK
+315 SDVPKETK
-323 VKDIKKAGIIG
+323 VMDIKKAGIIG

-349 GIPVHIIDQDQDNL
+349 GIPVHIIDQDEENL
-363 TRGVSVIEKNY
+363 KRGISVIEKNY
-374 DFMVGRGKLTPE
+374 DFMVNKGRLTPE
-386 QKDIVFGLVTS
+386 QKDGVFGLVTS
-397 SLDYKD
+397 SLEYKD
-403 VSDCDIVIEA
+403 LSECDIVIEA

-418 DLKHEIFKSLDEH
+418 ELKHEIFKSLDEH
-431 VKEGAILASNTSGLD
+431 VKGDAILASNTSGLD
-446 IDSIAAVT
+446 IDSIASVT
-454 KRPDMVVGT
+454 KRPDKVVGT

-471 MRLLEVVRGADT
+471 MRLLEVVRGEDT
-483 SNETLATIMAVGK
+483 SDETLATIMSVGK
-496 KLKKAAVV
+496 RLKKAAVV
-504 ALNAPG
+504 SLNAPG

-529 EGALPHQIDQAMESF
+529 EGALPHQIDQALESF

-585 QNRFG
+585 QNRYG

-598 NYTEGSRA
+598 NYSEGSRA
-606 PNAAPEN
+606 PNPAPEN
-613 ESTYEKIS
+613 EVTYERIS
-621 SENGFIR
+621 SDNGFTR
-628 RDISDEE
+628 REISDEE

-640 ILALI
+640 VLALI
-645 NEGADILSEG
+645 NEGADILHEG

-669 GYGFPVWRGGPMH
+669 GYGFPIWRGGPMH
-682 HANTMGLDVVIEKLE
+682 HANAMGLDKVVEKLE
-697 KYREITG
+697 KYQKLTG
-704 NDVYKPSE
+704 SDVYKPSE
-712 MLVNLAKNGEK
+712 MILKLANNGELL
-723 FGDAPQK
+723 GEAPQK
-730 EDRKEKLGFEMSSV
+730 EDRKQKLDFEMSSV

>member
-1 MHFLQIFW
+1 M
-9 RITLKG
+9 KG
-15 TVLYDVRRKLDG
+15 TVLYDVKDG
-27 LYDATDG
+27 IAI
-34 VAVLTVDNPPVNPLS
+34 LTVDNPPVNPLS
-49 DGVRTGLYDA
+49 DGVRTGLFES
-59 LVKAEEDPTVIGVV
+59 LVKAEEDSSVSGVV

-97 SLNEVFHKLEYCS
+97 SLNEVFNKLEYCT

-115 ALNGIALG
+115 AINGIALG

-132 NYRLA
+132 NYRIA

-153 PGGGGTQRLPRLT
+153 PGGGGTQRLPRLV
-166 GASEAL
+166 GPGEAL
-172 KMMLSGSHVPAK
+172 KMMLSGGHVPAT
-184 KALDIGIIDKI
+184 KALHMGIVDKI
-195 VENVVEDS
+195 SENVVEDAMA
-203 IRFIIHLVDMCERMD
+203 FVKEV
-218 MKFSEMDHPKV
+218 SESVENHPKV
-229 RDKNEKMLEARGD
+229 RDKNEKMIEARGD
-242 DKVLLEAQAMAA
+242 DKVMLEAQALAA
-254 KGRKGQFAPGQIIKC
+254 KTRKGQFAPGQIIKC

-302 IHIFFGERAASKI
+302 IHMFFGERAASKI

-323 VKDIKKAGIIG
+323 VMDIKKAGIIG

-363 TRGVSVIEKNY
+363 ARGISVIEKNY
-374 DFMVGRGKLTPE
+374 DFMVGRGKLTQD
-386 QKDIVFGLVTS
+386 QKDAVFGLVSS

-418 DLKHEIFKSLDEH
+418 ELKHEIFKSLDEH
-431 VKEGAILASNTSGLD
+431 VKDDAILASNTSGLD
-446 IDSIAAVT
+446 IDSIASVT
-454 KRPDMVVGT
+454 KRPEKVVGT

-471 MRLLEVVRGADT
+471 MRLLEVVRGDQT
-483 SNETLATIMAVGK
+483 SNETLATIMAIGK

-504 ALNAPG
+504 SLNAPG

-529 EGALPHQIDQAMESF
+529 EGALPHQIDQALESF

-564 ARKLGGKESP
+564 ARKLGGKDSP

-585 QNRFG
+585 QNRYG

-598 NYTEGSRA
+598 NYSEGSRA
-606 PNAAPEN
+606 PNPAPEN
-613 ESTYEKIS
+613 EATYEKIS
-621 SENGFIR
+621 AENGFTR

-669 GYGFPVWRGGPMH
+669 GYGFPIWRGGPMH
-682 HANTMGLDVVIEKLE
+682 HANAMGLDVVIEKLN

-712 MLVNLAKNGEK
+712 MLLKLAESGERL
-723 FGDAPQK
+723 GEAPAK
-730 EDRKEKLGFEMSSV
+730 EDRKEKLDFEMSSV

>member
-1 MHFLQIFW
+1 
-9 RITLKG
+9 LKG
-15 TVLYDVRRKLDG
+15 TVLYDIKDG
-27 LYDATDG
+27 I
-34 VAVLTVDNPPVNPLS
+34 AVLTVDNPPVNPLS
-49 DGVRTGLYDA
+49 DGVRAGLYDC
-59 LVKAEEDPTVIGVV
+59 LVRAEDDSSVIGVV
-73 LTGNGRAFIAG
+73 LTGKGRAFIGG

-89 FGGNVEGV
+89 FGGNGEGIT
-97 SLNEVFHKLEYCS
+97 LNEVFDKLESCS

-115 ALNGIALG
+115 AINGFALG

-132 NYRLA
+132 NYRIVA
-137 DKNAFV
+137 ENAFV

-166 GASEAL
+166 GPGEAL
-172 KMMLSGSHVPAK
+172 KMMLTGAHVPAK
-184 KALDIGIIDKI
+184 KALNIGIVDEIS
-195 VENVVEDS
+195 ENVVEDS
-203 IRFIIHLVDMCERMD
+203 ISFIKE
-218 MKFSEMDHPKV
+218 KAESTKNHPKV
-229 RDKNEKMLEARGD
+229 RDMNEKVIEARGD
-242 DKVLLEAQAMAA
+242 EKVLLEAQAMAA

-315 SDVPKDTK
+315 ADVPKDTK
-323 VKDIKKAGIIG
+323 TKDIKKAGIIG

-349 GIPVHIIDQDQDNL
+349 GIPVHIIDQDEDNL
-363 TRGVSVIEKNY
+363 KRGISVIEKNY
-374 DFMVGRGKLTPE
+374 DFMVGRGKLTAE
-386 QKDIVFGLVTS
+386 QKDMVFGLVTS

-403 VSDCDIVIEA
+403 LSDCDIVIEA

-418 DLKHEIFKSLDEH
+418 ELKHEIFKSLDEH
-431 VKEGAILASNTSGLD
+431 VKDDAILASNTSGLD
-446 IDSIAAVT
+446 IDSIASVT
-454 KRPDMVVGT
+454 KRPELVVGT

-471 MRLLEVVRGADT
+471 MRLLEVVRGEQT
-483 SNETLATIMAVGK
+483 SNETLATIMAIGK

-504 ALNAPG
+504 SLNAPG
-510 FIGNRMLFGYTAQ
+510 FIGNRMLFRYTAQ

-529 EGALPHQIDQAMESF
+529 EGALPHQVDQALESF

-590 QKNGAGYY
+590 QKSSAGYY
-598 NYTEGSRA
+598 NYSEGSRA
-606 PNAAPEN
+606 PNPAPEN
-613 ESTYEKIS
+613 EATYEKIS
-621 SENGFIR
+621 SENGFTR

-669 GYGFPVWRGGPMH
+669 GYGFPIWRGGPMH
-682 HANTMGLDVVIEKLE
+682 HANAMGLDVVIEKLE
-697 KYREITG
+697 KYKEITG
-704 NDVYKPSE
+704 NDAYQPSE
-712 MLVNLAKNGEK
+712 MLINLAKNGEK
-723 FGDAPQK
+723 LAEAPQK
-730 EDRKEKLGFEMSSV
+730 DERKDKLGFEMSSV

>member
-1 MHFLQIFW
+1 M
-9 RITLKG
+9 KG
-15 TVLYDVRRKLDG
+15 TVLYEVKDDV
-27 LYDATDG
+27 AI
-34 VAVLTVDNPPVNPLS
+34 LTVDNPPVNPLS
-49 DGVRTGLYDA
+49 DGVRNGLYES
-59 LVKAEEDPTVIGVV
+59 LVKAEEDSNVKGIV
-73 LTGNGRAFIAG
+73 LTGNGRALIAG

-89 FGGNVEGV
+89 FGGNVEGK
-97 SLNEVFHKLEYCS
+97 SLNEVFKKLEFCK

-115 ALNGIALG
+115 AINGIALG

-132 NYRLA
+132 NYRIA
-137 DKNAFV
+137 DVNAFV

-166 GASEAL
+166 GPSEAL

-184 KALDIGIIDKI
+184 KALNMGIVDQIS
-195 VENVVEDS
+195 ENIVEDS
-203 IRFIIHLVDMCERMD
+203 IEFVKNIA
-218 MKFSEMDHPKV
+218 SETDTHPKV
-229 RDKNEKMLEARGD
+229 RDKNEKMLEARGND
-242 DKVLLEAQAMAA
+242 NVLIEAQAMAA

-269 VESAIN
+269 VEAAIN

-291 ECLLHPQREAM
+291 ECLMHPQREAM

-323 VKDIKKAGIIG
+323 IMDIKKAGIIG

-349 GIPVHIIDQDQDNL
+349 GIPVHIIDQDEENL
-363 TRGVSVIEKNY
+363 KRGISVIEKNY
-374 DFMVGRGKLTPE
+374 DFMVNKGRLTSD
-386 QKDIVFGLVTS
+386 QKDAIFGLVTS
-397 SLDYKD
+397 SLDYSD
-403 VSDCDIVIEA
+403 VSDCDIVVEA

-418 DLKHEIFKSLDEH
+418 ELKHEIFKALDQH
-431 VKEGAILASNTSGLD
+431 VKPEAILASNTSGLD
-446 IDSIAAVT
+446 IDSIASVT
-454 KRPDMVVGT
+454 TRPDKIVGT

-471 MRLLEVVRGADT
+471 MRLLEVVRGEQT
-483 SNETLATIMAVGK
+483 SNETLATIMAIGK

-504 ALNAPG
+504 SLNAPG

-529 EGALPHQIDQAMESF
+529 EGALPHQIDQALESF

-564 ARKLGGKESP
+564 ARKLSGKESP

-585 QNRFG
+585 QNRYG
-590 QKNGAGYY
+590 QKSGAGYY
-598 NYTEGSRA
+598 NYSEGSRA
-606 PNAAPEN
+606 PNPAPEN
-613 ESTYEKIS
+613 EATYEKIS
-621 SENGFIR
+621 SENGFTR
-628 RDISDEE
+628 LDINDEE

-669 GYGFPVWRGGPMH
+669 GYGFPIWRGGPMH
-682 HANTMGLDVVIEKLE
+682 HANALGLDVVIKKLE
-697 KYREITG
+697 KYKEITG
-704 NDVYKPSE
+704 SDVYEPSE
-712 MLVNLAKNGEK
+712 MLVKLAKEGLKLGE
-723 FGDAPQK
+723 APSK
-730 EDRKEKLGFEMSSV
+730 EERKEKLGFEMSSV

>member
-1 MHFLQIFW
+1 M
-9 RITLKG
+9 KG
-15 TVLYDVRRKLDG
+15 TVLYEVRDDV
-27 LYDATDG
+27 AI
-34 VAVLTVDNPPVNPLS
+34 LTVDNPPVNPLS
-49 DGVRTGLYDA
+49 DGVRNGLYES
-59 LVKAEEDPTVIGVV
+59 LVKAEEDSNVKGIV

-89 FGGNVEGV
+89 FGGNVEGK
-97 SLNEVFHKLEYCS
+97 SLNEVFKKLEFCE

-115 ALNGIALG
+115 AINGIALG

-132 NYRLA
+132 NYRIA
-137 DKNAFV
+137 DINAFV

-166 GASEAL
+166 GPGEAL

-184 KALDIGIIDKI
+184 KALNMGIVDEIS
-195 VENVVEDS
+195 ENIVEDS
-203 IRFIIHLVDMCERMD
+203 IEFVKKIA
-218 MKFSEMDHPKV
+218 SEADTHPKV
-229 RDKNEKMLEARGD
+229 RDKNEKMLEARGND
-242 DKVLLEAQAMAA
+242 NVLVEAQAMAA

-269 VESAIN
+269 VEAAIN

-291 ECLLHPQREAM
+291 ECLMHPQREAM

-323 VKDIKKAGIIG
+323 IMDIKKAGIIG

-349 GIPVHIIDQDQDNL
+349 GIPVHIIDQDEENL
-363 TRGVSVIEKNY
+363 KRGISVIEKNY
-374 DFMVGRGKLTPE
+374 DFMVNKGRLTSD
-386 QKDIVFGLVTS
+386 QKDAIFGLVTS
-397 SLDYKD
+397 SLDYSD
-403 VSDCDIVIEA
+403 VSDCDIVVEA

-418 DLKHEIFKSLDEH
+418 ELKHEIFKALDQH
-431 VKEGAILASNTSGLD
+431 VKPEAILASNTSGLD
-446 IDSIAAVT
+446 IDSIASVT
-454 KRPDMVVGT
+454 SRPDKIVGT

-471 MRLLEVVRGADT
+471 MRLLEVVRGEQT
-483 SNETLATIMAVGK
+483 SNETLATIMAIGK

-504 ALNAPG
+504 SLNAPG

-529 EGALPHQIDQAMESF
+529 EGALPHQIDQALESF

-564 ARKLGGKESP
+564 ARKLSGKESP

-585 QNRFG
+585 QNRYG
-590 QKNGAGYY
+590 QKSGAGYY
-598 NYTEGSRA
+598 NYSEGSRA
-606 PNAAPEN
+606 PNPAPEN
-613 ESTYEKIS
+613 EATYEKIS
-621 SENGFIR
+621 SENGFTR
-628 RDISDEE
+628 RDITDEE

-669 GYGFPVWRGGPMH
+669 GYGFPIWRGGPMH
-682 HANTMGLDVVIEKLE
+682 HANALGLDVVIEKLE
-697 KYREITG
+697 KYKEITG
-704 NDVYKPSE
+704 SDVYKPSE
-712 MLVNLAKNGEK
+712 MLLKLSENGLKLGE
-723 FGDAPQK
+723 APSK
-730 EDRKEKLGFEMSSV
+730 EERKEKLGFEMSSV

>member
-1 MHFLQIFW
+1 M
-9 RITLKG
+9 KG
-15 TVLYDVRRKLDG
+15 TVLYEVRDDV
-27 LYDATDG
+27 AI
-34 VAVLTVDNPPVNPLS
+34 LTVDNPPVNPLS
-49 DGVRTGLYDA
+49 DGVRNGLYES
-59 LVKAEEDPTVIGVV
+59 LVKAEEDSNVKGIV

-89 FGGNVEGV
+89 FGGNVEGK
-97 SLNEVFHKLEYCS
+97 SLNEVFKKLEFCE

-115 ALNGIALG
+115 AINGIALG

-132 NYRLA
+132 NYRIA
-137 DKNAFV
+137 DINAFV

-166 GASEAL
+166 GPSEAL

-184 KALDIGIIDKI
+184 KALNMGIVDQIS
-195 VENVVEDS
+195 ENIVEDS
-203 IRFIIHLVDMCERMD
+203 IEFVKKIA
-218 MKFSEMDHPKV
+218 SEADTHPKV
-229 RDKNEKMLEARGD
+229 RDKNEKMLEARGND
-242 DKVLLEAQAMAA
+242 NVLVEAQAMAA

-269 VESAIN
+269 VEAAIN

-291 ECLLHPQREAM
+291 ECLMHPQREAM

-323 VKDIKKAGIIG
+323 IMDIKKAGIIG

-349 GIPVHIIDQDQDNL
+349 GIPVHIIDQDEENL
-363 TRGVSVIEKNY
+363 KRGISVIEKNY
-374 DFMVGRGKLTPE
+374 DFMVNKGRLTSD
-386 QKDIVFGLVTS
+386 QKDAIFGLVTS
-397 SLDYKD
+397 SLDYSD
-403 VSDCDIVIEA
+403 VSDCDIVVEA

-418 DLKHEIFKSLDEH
+418 ELKHEIFKALDQH
-431 VKEGAILASNTSGLD
+431 VKPEAILASNTSGLD
-446 IDSIAAVT
+446 IDSIASVT
-454 KRPDMVVGT
+454 SRPDKIVGT

-471 MRLLEVVRGADT
+471 MRLLEVVRGEQT
-483 SNETLATIMAVGK
+483 SNETLATIMAIGK

-504 ALNAPG
+504 SLNAPG

-529 EGALPHQIDQAMESF
+529 EGALPHQIDQALESF

-564 ARKLGGKESP
+564 ARKLSGKESP

-585 QNRFG
+585 QNRYG
-590 QKNGAGYY
+590 QKSGAGYY
-598 NYTEGSRA
+598 NYSEGSRA
-606 PNAAPEN
+606 PNPAPEN
-613 ESTYEKIS
+613 EATYEKIS
-621 SENGFIR
+621 SENGFTR
-628 RDISDEE
+628 RDITDEE

-669 GYGFPVWRGGPMH
+669 GYGFPIWRGGPMH
-682 HANTMGLDVVIEKLE
+682 HANALGLDVVIEKLE
-697 KYREITG
+697 KYKEITG
-704 NDVYKPSE
+704 SDVYKPSE
-712 MLVNLAKNGEK
+712 MLVKLAKEGLKLGE
-723 FGDAPQK
+723 APSK
-730 EDRKEKLGFEMSSV
+730 EERKEKLGFEMSSV